1 MDTKSKK
8 LALVLSKDNP
18 QWMFDGLAAEIE
30 SLRVKAVKSKSK
42 KL

>member
-1 MDTKSKK
+1 MDKKQKK

-30 SLRVKAVKSKSK
+30 DLRIKAVKSKNK